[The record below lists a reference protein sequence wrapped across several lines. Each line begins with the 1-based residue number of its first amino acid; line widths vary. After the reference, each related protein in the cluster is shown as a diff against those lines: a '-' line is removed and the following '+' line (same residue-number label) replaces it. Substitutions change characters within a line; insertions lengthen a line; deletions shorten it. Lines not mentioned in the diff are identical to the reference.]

1 MSPEPKQQPPPV
13 EIEALKRL
21 AAGIIRAQGNRFVKD
36 LLRSK
41 DIRIGGNKDE
51 FQANLTAAIESGE
64 LTLEDVRT
72 WLTSVEGWGD
82 QHVYLFNI
90 SSTLRKEL
98 TEPNSP
104 PSRSPTRCSDLYGR
118 SPLRVGLQLRKG
130 ITRR

>member
-1 MSPEPKQQPPPV
+1 MSPEPEKRQPTPA
-13 EIEALKRL
+13 EIEALKHL

-72 WLTSVEGWGD
+72 G
-82 QHVYLFNI
+82 
-90 SSTLRKEL
+90 
-98 TEPNSP
+98 SP
-104 PSRSPTRCSDLYGR
+104 ENLEAALVCDLAN
-118 SPLRVGLQLRKG
+118 VIDGLQKCVVHLSL
-130 ITRR
+130 